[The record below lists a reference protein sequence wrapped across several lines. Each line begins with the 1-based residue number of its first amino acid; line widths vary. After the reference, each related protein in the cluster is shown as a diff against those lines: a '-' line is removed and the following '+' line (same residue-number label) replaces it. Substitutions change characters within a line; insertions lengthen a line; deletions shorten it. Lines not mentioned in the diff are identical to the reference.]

1 MDRFISKENTII
13 LEVTNLN
20 YALLIIGFI
29 ILIKGADF
37 FIDGASS
44 IAKIAKIPSL
54 LIGLTIVAFGTSA
67 PEAAVSINAALK
79 GANDIAIGNIIGSN
93 IFNLLVA
100 VGFSA
105 MIRPIKVQKTT
116 IIKEYP
122 LSVYSVAM
130 LAILSLDTVF
140 GGQDANIITRGDGLI
155 LLLGFGIFM
164 FYLVDMAISSKEADD
179 EMEQIVKLP
188 LSKSIIFSILGLV
201 GVVFGGD
208 IVVKAATEIA
218 VNLGMSQTLV
228 GLTIVAVGTSL
239 PELVT
244 SITAARKGESD
255 IAIGNIIGSGL
266 FNIFFVLGISAS
278 ISPIT
283 VSSKLIFDFA
293 ILAIVTII
301 SHVFAFSKREV
312 DKKEGF
318 TLVVM
323 YIAYMIFIIIRN

>member
-1 MDRFISKENTII
+1 MSY
-13 LEVTNLN
+13 V
-20 YALLIIGFI
+20 LLVIGFI

-37 FIDGASS
+37 FVDGASS
-44 IAKIAKIPSL
+44 IAKIAKMPTL

-79 GANDIAIGNIIGSN
+79 GSNDIAIGNIIGSN

-100 VGFSA
+100 VGLSA

-122 LSVYSVAM
+122 LSIYSVA
-130 LAILSLDTVF
+130 LLIILSLDNLF
-140 GGQDANIITRGDGLI
+140 AGNDANLLTRGDGLI
-155 LLLGFGIFM
+155 LLLGFGVFM
-164 FYLVDMAISSKEADD
+164 FYLIEMAVLSKEADD
-179 EMEQIVKLP
+179 EVEEIVKLP

-201 GVVFGGD
+201 GIVFGGD
-208 IVVKAATEIA
+208 MVVKSATDIA
-218 VNLGMSQTLV
+218 LHVGMSETLV

-244 SITAARKGESD
+244 SVTAARKGESD

-266 FNIFFVLGISAS
+266 FNIFFVLGISAT
-278 ISPIT
+278 IHPIA
-283 VSSKLIFDFA
+283 VSSKLIFDFI
-293 ILAIVTII
+293 ILAIVTVI
-301 SHVFAFSKREV
+301 SHVFAYSKKEV

-318 TLVVM
+318 ALTAM
-323 YIAYMIFIIIRN
+323 YIAYMVYIIIRN

>member
-1 MDRFISKENTII
+1 MS
-13 LEVTNLN
+13 
-20 YALLIIGFI
+20 YLLLVIGFI

-37 FIDGASS
+37 FVDGASS
-44 IAKIAKIPSL
+44 IAKIAKMPTL

-79 GANDIAIGNIIGSN
+79 GSNDIAIGNIIGSN

-100 VGFSA
+100 VGLSA

-122 LSVYSVAM
+122 LSIYSVA
-130 LAILSLDTVF
+130 LLIILSLDNLF
-140 GGQDANIITRGDGLI
+140 AGNDANLLTRGDGLI
-155 LLLGFGIFM
+155 LLLGFGVFM
-164 FYLVDMAISSKEADD
+164 FYLIEMAVLSKEADD
-179 EMEQIVKLP
+179 EVEEIVKLP

-201 GVVFGGD
+201 GIVFGGD
-208 IVVKAATEIA
+208 MVVKSATDIA
-218 VNLGMSQTLV
+218 LHVGMSETLV

-244 SITAARKGESD
+244 SVTAARKGESD

-266 FNIFFVLGISAS
+266 FNIFFVLGVSAT
-278 ISPIT
+278 IHPIA
-283 VSSKLIFDFA
+283 VSSKLIFDFI
-293 ILAIVTII
+293 ILAIVTVI
-301 SHVFAFSKREV
+301 SHVFAYSKKEV

-318 TLVVM
+318 ALTAM
-323 YIAYMIFIIIRN
+323 YIAYMVYIIIRN

>member
-1 MDRFISKENTII
+1 MSY
-13 LEVTNLN
+13 V
-20 YALLIIGFI
+20 LLIIGFI

-37 FIDGASS
+37 FVDGASS
-44 IAKIAKIPSL
+44 IAKIAKMPTL

-79 GANDIAIGNIIGSN
+79 GSNDIAIGNIIGSN

-100 VGFSA
+100 VGLSA

-122 LSVYSVAM
+122 LSIYSVA
-130 LAILSLDTVF
+130 LLIILSLDNLF
-140 GGQDANIITRGDGLI
+140 AGNDANLLTRGDGLI
-155 LLLGFGIFM
+155 LLLGFGVFM
-164 FYLVDMAISSKEADD
+164 FYLIEMAVLSKEADD
-179 EMEQIVKLP
+179 EVEEIVKLP

-201 GVVFGGD
+201 GIVFGGD
-208 IVVKAATEIA
+208 MVVKSATDIA
-218 VNLGMSQTLV
+218 LHVGMSETLV

-244 SITAARKGESD
+244 SVTAARKGESD

-266 FNIFFVLGISAS
+266 FNIFFVLGVSAT
-278 ISPIT
+278 IHPIA
-283 VSSKLIFDFA
+283 VSSKLIFDFI
-293 ILAIVTII
+293 ILAIVTVI
-301 SHVFAFSKREV
+301 SHVFAYSKKEV

-318 TLVVM
+318 ALTAM
-323 YIAYMIFIIIRN
+323 YIAYMVYIIIRN

>member
-1 MDRFISKENTII
+1 MSY
-13 LEVTNLN
+13 V
-20 YALLIIGFI
+20 LLVIGFI

-37 FIDGASS
+37 FVDGASS
-44 IAKIAKIPSL
+44 IAKIAKMPTL

-79 GANDIAIGNIIGSN
+79 GSNDIAIGNIIGSN

-100 VGFSA
+100 VGLSA

-122 LSVYSVAM
+122 LSMYSVA
-130 LAILSLDTVF
+130 LLIILSLDNLF
-140 GGQDANIITRGDGLI
+140 AGNDANLLTRGDGLI
-155 LLLGFGIFM
+155 LLLGFGVFM
-164 FYLVDMAISSKEADD
+164 FYLIEMAVLSKEADD
-179 EMEQIVKLP
+179 EVEEIVKLP

-201 GVVFGGD
+201 GIVFGGD
-208 IVVKAATEIA
+208 MVVKSATDIA
-218 VNLGMSQTLV
+218 LHVGMSETLV

-244 SITAARKGESD
+244 SVTAARKGESD

-266 FNIFFVLGISAS
+266 FNIFFVLGVSAT
-278 ISPIT
+278 IHPIA
-283 VSSKLIFDFA
+283 VSSKLIFDFI
-293 ILAIVTII
+293 ILAIVTVI
-301 SHVFAFSKREV
+301 SHVFAYSKKEV

-318 TLVVM
+318 ALTAM
-323 YIAYMIFIIIRN
+323 YIAYMVYIIIRN

>member
-1 MDRFISKENTII
+1 MS
-13 LEVTNLN
+13 
-20 YALLIIGFI
+20 YLLLVIGFI

-37 FIDGASS
+37 FVDGASS
-44 IAKIAKIPSL
+44 IAKIAKMPTL

-79 GANDIAIGNIIGSN
+79 GSNDIAIGNIIGSN

-100 VGFSA
+100 VGISA

-122 LSVYSVAM
+122 LSMYSVA
-130 LAILSLDTVF
+130 LLIILSLDNLF
-140 GGQDANIITRGDGLI
+140 AGNDANLLTRGDGLI
-155 LLLGFGIFM
+155 LLLGFGVFM
-164 FYLVDMAISSKEADD
+164 FYLIEMAVLSKEADD
-179 EMEQIVKLP
+179 EVEEIVKLP

-201 GVVFGGD
+201 GIVFGGD
-208 IVVKAATEIA
+208 MVVKSATDIA
-218 VNLGMSQTLV
+218 LHVGMSETLV

-244 SITAARKGESD
+244 SVTAARKGESD

-266 FNIFFVLGISAS
+266 FNIFFVLGISAT
-278 ISPIT
+278 IHPIA
-283 VSSKLIFDFA
+283 VSSKLIFDFI
-293 ILAIVTII
+293 ILAIVTVI
-301 SHVFAFSKREV
+301 SHVFAYSKKEV

-318 TLVVM
+318 ALTAM
-323 YIAYMIFIIIRN
+323 YIAYMVYIIIRN

>member
-1 MDRFISKENTII
+1 MSY
-13 LEVTNLN
+13 V
-20 YALLIIGFI
+20 LLVIGFI

-37 FIDGASS
+37 FVDGASS
-44 IAKIAKIPSL
+44 IAKIAKMPTL

-79 GANDIAIGNIIGSN
+79 GSNDIAIGNVIGSN

-100 VGFSA
+100 VGISA

-122 LSVYSVAM
+122 LSMYSVA
-130 LAILSLDTVF
+130 LLIILSLDNLF
-140 GGQDANIITRGDGLI
+140 AGNDANLLTRGDGLI
-155 LLLGFGIFM
+155 LLLGFGVFM
-164 FYLVDMAISSKEADD
+164 FYLIEMAVLSKEADD
-179 EMEQIVKLP
+179 EVEEIVKLP

-201 GVVFGGD
+201 GIVFGGD
-208 IVVKAATEIA
+208 MVVKSATDIA
-218 VNLGMSQTLV
+218 LHVGMSETLV

-244 SITAARKGESD
+244 SVTAARKGESD

-266 FNIFFVLGISAS
+266 FNIFFVLGISAT
-278 ISPIT
+278 IHPIA
-283 VSSKLIFDFA
+283 VSSKLIFDFI
-293 ILAIVTII
+293 ILAIVTVI
-301 SHVFAFSKREV
+301 SHVFAYSKKEV

-318 TLVVM
+318 ALTAM
-323 YIAYMIFIIIRN
+323 YIAYMVYIIIRN

>member
-1 MDRFISKENTII
+1 MSY
-13 LEVTNLN
+13 V
-20 YALLIIGFI
+20 LLVIGFI

-37 FIDGASS
+37 FVDGASS
-44 IAKIAKIPSL
+44 IAKIAKMPTL

-79 GANDIAIGNIIGSN
+79 GSNDIAIGNIIGSN

-100 VGFSA
+100 VGISA

-122 LSVYSVAM
+122 LSMYSVA
-130 LAILSLDTVF
+130 LLIILSLDNLF
-140 GGQDANIITRGDGLI
+140 AGNDSNLLTRGDGLI
-155 LLLGFGIFM
+155 LLLGFGVFM
-164 FYLVDMAISSKEADD
+164 FYLIEMAVLSKEADD
-179 EMEQIVKLP
+179 EVEEIVKLP

-201 GVVFGGD
+201 GIVFGGD
-208 IVVKAATEIA
+208 MVVKSATDIA
-218 VNLGMSQTLV
+218 LHVGMSETLV

-244 SITAARKGESD
+244 SVTAARKGESD

-266 FNIFFVLGISAS
+266 FNIFFVLGVSAT
-278 ISPIT
+278 IHPIA
-283 VSSKLIFDFA
+283 VSSKLIFDFI
-293 ILAIVTII
+293 ILAIVTVI
-301 SHVFAFSKREV
+301 SHVFAYSKKEV

-318 TLVVM
+318 ALTAM
-323 YIAYMIFIIIRN
+323 YIAYMVYIIIRN

>member
-1 MDRFISKENTII
+1 MS
-13 LEVTNLN
+13 
-20 YALLIIGFI
+20 YLLLVIGFI

-37 FIDGASS
+37 FVDGASS
-44 IAKIAKIPSL
+44 IAKIAKMPTL

-79 GANDIAIGNIIGSN
+79 GSNDIAIGNVIGSN

-100 VGFSA
+100 VGISA

-122 LSVYSVAM
+122 LSMYSVA
-130 LAILSLDTVF
+130 LLIILSLDNLF
-140 GGQDANIITRGDGLI
+140 AGNDANLLTRGDGLI
-155 LLLGFGIFM
+155 LLLGFGVFM
-164 FYLVDMAISSKEADD
+164 FYLIEMAVLSKEADD
-179 EMEQIVKLP
+179 EVEEIVKLP

-201 GVVFGGD
+201 GIVFGGD
-208 IVVKAATEIA
+208 IVVKSATNIA
-218 VNLGMSQTLV
+218 LQLGMSQTLV

-244 SITAARKGESD
+244 SVTAARKGESD

-266 FNIFFVLGISAS
+266 FNIFFVLGISAT
-278 ISPIT
+278 IHPIA
-283 VSSKLIFDFA
+283 VSSKLIFDFI
-293 ILAIVTII
+293 ILAIVTVI
-301 SHVFAFSKREV
+301 SHVFAYSKKEV

-318 TLVVM
+318 ALTAM
-323 YIAYMIFIIIRN
+323 YIAYMVYIIIRN

>member
-1 MDRFISKENTII
+1 
-13 LEVTNLN
+13 
-20 YALLIIGFI
+20 LLVIGFI

-37 FIDGASS
+37 FVDGASS
-44 IAKIAKIPSL
+44 IAKIAKMPTL

-79 GANDIAIGNIIGSN
+79 GSNDIAIGNIIGSN

-100 VGFSA
+100 VGLSA

-122 LSVYSVAM
+122 LSIYSVA
-130 LAILSLDTVF
+130 LLIILSLDNLF
-140 GGQDANIITRGDGLI
+140 AGNDANLLTRGDGLI
-155 LLLGFGIFM
+155 LLLGFGVFM
-164 FYLVDMAISSKEADD
+164 FYLIEMAVLSKEADD
-179 EMEQIVKLP
+179 EVEEIVKLP

-201 GVVFGGD
+201 GIVFGGD
-208 IVVKAATEIA
+208 MVVKSATDIA
-218 VNLGMSQTLV
+218 LHVGMSETLV

-244 SITAARKGESD
+244 SVTAARKGESD

-266 FNIFFVLGISAS
+266 FNIFFVLGVSAT
-278 ISPIT
+278 IHPIA
-283 VSSKLIFDFA
+283 VSSKLIFDFI
-293 ILAIVTII
+293 ILAIVTVI
-301 SHVFAFSKREV
+301 SHVFAYSKKEV

-318 TLVVM
+318 ALTAM
-323 YIAYMIFIIIRN
+323 YIAYMVYIIIRN

>member
-1 MDRFISKENTII
+1 M
-13 LEVTNLN
+13 TNLS
-20 YALLIIGFI
+20 YVLLVIGFI

-37 FIDGASS
+37 FVDGASS
-44 IAKIAKIPSL
+44 IAKIAKMPTL

-79 GANDIAIGNIIGSN
+79 GSNDIAIGNIIGSN

-100 VGFSA
+100 VGLSA

-122 LSVYSVAM
+122 LSIYSVA
-130 LAILSLDTVF
+130 LLIILSLDNLF
-140 GGQDANIITRGDGLI
+140 AGNDANLLTRGDGLI
-155 LLLGFGIFM
+155 LLLGFGVFM
-164 FYLVDMAISSKEADD
+164 FYLIEMAVLSKEADD
-179 EMEQIVKLP
+179 EVEEIVKLP

-201 GVVFGGD
+201 GIVFGGD
-208 IVVKAATEIA
+208 MVVKSATDIA
-218 VNLGMSQTLV
+218 LHVGMSETLV

-244 SITAARKGESD
+244 SVTAARKGESD

-266 FNIFFVLGISAS
+266 FNIFFVLGVSAT
-278 ISPIT
+278 IHPIA
-283 VSSKLIFDFA
+283 VSSKLIFDFI
-293 ILAIVTII
+293 ILAIVTVI
-301 SHVFAFSKREV
+301 SHVFAYSKKEV

-318 TLVVM
+318 ALTAM
-323 YIAYMIFIIIRN
+323 YIAYMVYIIIRN

>member
-1 MDRFISKENTII
+1 
-13 LEVTNLN
+13 
-20 YALLIIGFI
+20 LLVIGFI

-37 FIDGASS
+37 FVDGASS
-44 IAKIAKIPSL
+44 IAKIAKMPTL

-79 GANDIAIGNIIGSN
+79 GSNDIAIGNIIGSN

-100 VGFSA
+100 VGISA

-122 LSVYSVAM
+122 LSMYSVA
-130 LAILSLDTVF
+130 LLIILSLDNLF
-140 GGQDANIITRGDGLI
+140 AGNDSNLLTRGDGLI
-155 LLLGFGIFM
+155 LLLGFGVFM
-164 FYLVDMAISSKEADD
+164 FYLIEMAVLSKEADD
-179 EMEQIVKLP
+179 EVEEIVKLP

-201 GVVFGGD
+201 GIVFGGD
-208 IVVKAATEIA
+208 MVVKSATDIA
-218 VNLGMSQTLV
+218 LHVGMSETLV

-244 SITAARKGESD
+244 SVTAARKGESD

-266 FNIFFVLGISAS
+266 FNIFFVLGVSAT
-278 ISPIT
+278 IHPIA
-283 VSSKLIFDFA
+283 VSSKLIFDFI
-293 ILAIVTII
+293 ILAIVTVI
-301 SHVFAFSKREV
+301 SHVFAYSKKEV

-318 TLVVM
+318 ALTAM
-323 YIAYMIFIIIRN
+323 YIAYMVYIIIRN

>member
-1 MDRFISKENTII
+1 MSY
-13 LEVTNLN
+13 V
-20 YALLIIGFI
+20 LLVIGFI

-37 FIDGASS
+37 FVDGASC
-44 IAKIAKIPSL
+44 IAKIAKMPTL

-79 GANDIAIGNIIGSN
+79 GSNDIAIGNIIGSN

-100 VGFSA
+100 VGLSA

-122 LSVYSVAM
+122 LSIYSVA
-130 LAILSLDTVF
+130 LLIILSLDNLF
-140 GGQDANIITRGDGLI
+140 AGNDANLLTRGDGLI
-155 LLLGFGIFM
+155 LLLGFGVFM
-164 FYLVDMAISSKEADD
+164 FYLIEMAVLSKEADD
-179 EMEQIVKLP
+179 EVEEIVKLP

-201 GVVFGGD
+201 GIVFGGD
-208 IVVKAATEIA
+208 MVVKSATDIA
-218 VNLGMSQTLV
+218 LHVGMSETLV

-244 SITAARKGESD
+244 SVTAARKGESD

-266 FNIFFVLGISAS
+266 FNIFFVLGVSAT
-278 ISPIT
+278 IHPIA
-283 VSSKLIFDFA
+283 VSSKLIFDFI
-293 ILAIVTII
+293 ILAIVTVI
-301 SHVFAFSKREV
+301 SHVFAYSKKEV

-318 TLVVM
+318 ALTAM
-323 YIAYMIFIIIRN
+323 YIAYMVYIIIRN

>member
-1 MDRFISKENTII
+1 MSY
-13 LEVTNLN
+13 V
-20 YALLIIGFI
+20 LLVIGFI

-37 FIDGASS
+37 FVDGASS
-44 IAKIAKIPSL
+44 IAKIAKMPTL

-79 GANDIAIGNIIGSN
+79 GSNYIAIGNIIGSN

-100 VGFSA
+100 VGLSA

-122 LSVYSVAM
+122 LSIYSVA
-130 LAILSLDTVF
+130 LLIILSLDNLF
-140 GGQDANIITRGDGLI
+140 AGNDANLLTRGDGLI
-155 LLLGFGIFM
+155 LLLGFGVFM
-164 FYLVDMAISSKEADD
+164 FYLIEMAVLSKEADD
-179 EMEQIVKLP
+179 EVEEIVKLP

-201 GVVFGGD
+201 GIVFGGD
-208 IVVKAATEIA
+208 MVVKSATDIA
-218 VNLGMSQTLV
+218 LHVGMSETLV

-244 SITAARKGESD
+244 SVTAARKGESD

-266 FNIFFVLGISAS
+266 FNIFFVLGVSAT
-278 ISPIT
+278 IHPIA
-283 VSSKLIFDFA
+283 VSSKLIFDFI
-293 ILAIVTII
+293 ILAIVTVI
-301 SHVFAFSKREV
+301 SHVFAYSKKEV

-318 TLVVM
+318 ALTAM
-323 YIAYMIFIIIRN
+323 YIAYMVYIIIRN

>member
-1 MDRFISKENTII
+1 MS
-13 LEVTNLN
+13 
-20 YALLIIGFI
+20 YLLLVIGFI

-37 FIDGASS
+37 FVDGASS
-44 IAKIAKIPSL
+44 IAKIAKMPTL

-79 GANDIAIGNIIGSN
+79 GSNYIAIGNIIGSN

-100 VGFSA
+100 VGLSA

-122 LSVYSVAM
+122 LSIYSVA
-130 LAILSLDTVF
+130 LLIILSLDNLF
-140 GGQDANIITRGDGLI
+140 AGNDANLLTRGDGLI
-155 LLLGFGIFM
+155 LLLGFGVFM
-164 FYLVDMAISSKEADD
+164 FYLIEMAVLSKEADD
-179 EMEQIVKLP
+179 EVEEIVKLP

-201 GVVFGGD
+201 GIVFGGD
-208 IVVKAATEIA
+208 MVVKSATDIA
-218 VNLGMSQTLV
+218 LHVGMSETLV

-244 SITAARKGESD
+244 SVTAARKGESD

-266 FNIFFVLGISAS
+266 FNIFFVLGVSAT
-278 ISPIT
+278 IHPIA
-283 VSSKLIFDFA
+283 VSSKLIFDFI
-293 ILAIVTII
+293 ILAIVTVI
-301 SHVFAFSKREV
+301 SHVFAYSKKEV

-318 TLVVM
+318 ALTAM
-323 YIAYMIFIIIRN
+323 YIAYMVYIIIRN

>member
-1 MDRFISKENTII
+1 MSY
-13 LEVTNLN
+13 V
-20 YALLIIGFI
+20 LLVIGFI

-37 FIDGASS
+37 FVDGASS
-44 IAKIAKIPSL
+44 IAKIAKMPAL

-79 GANDIAIGNIIGSN
+79 GSNDIAIGNIIGSN

-100 VGFSA
+100 VGLSA

-122 LSVYSVAM
+122 LSIYSVA
-130 LAILSLDTVF
+130 LLIILSLDNLF
-140 GGQDANIITRGDGLI
+140 AGNDANLLTRGDGLI
-155 LLLGFGIFM
+155 LLLGFGVFM
-164 FYLVDMAISSKEADD
+164 FYLIEMAVLSKEADD
-179 EMEQIVKLP
+179 EVEEIVKLP

-201 GVVFGGD
+201 GIVFGGD
-208 IVVKAATEIA
+208 MVVKSATDIA
-218 VNLGMSQTLV
+218 LHVGMSETLV

-244 SITAARKGESD
+244 SVTAARKGESD

-266 FNIFFVLGISAS
+266 FNIFFVLGVSAT
-278 ISPIT
+278 IHPIA
-283 VSSKLIFDFA
+283 VSSKLIFDFI
-293 ILAIVTII
+293 ILAIVTVI
-301 SHVFAFSKREV
+301 SHVFAYSKKEV

-318 TLVVM
+318 ALTAM
-323 YIAYMIFIIIRN
+323 YIAYMVYIIIRN

>member
-1 MDRFISKENTII
+1 MSY
-13 LEVTNLN
+13 V
-20 YALLIIGFI
+20 LLVIGFI

-37 FIDGASS
+37 FVDGASS
-44 IAKIAKIPSL
+44 IAKIAKMPTL

-79 GANDIAIGNIIGSN
+79 GSNDIAIGNIIGSN

-100 VGFSA
+100 VGLSA

-122 LSVYSVAM
+122 LSIYSVA
-130 LAILSLDTVF
+130 LLIILSLDNLF
-140 GGQDANIITRGDGLI
+140 AGNDANLLTRGDGLI
-155 LLLGFGIFM
+155 LLLGFGVFM
-164 FYLVDMAISSKEADD
+164 FYLIEMAVLSKEADD
-179 EMEQIVKLP
+179 EVEEIVKLP

-201 GVVFGGD
+201 GIVFGGD
-208 IVVKAATEIA
+208 MVVKSATDIA
-218 VNLGMSQTLV
+218 LHVGMSETLV

-244 SITAARKGESD
+244 SVTAARKGESD

-266 FNIFFVLGISAS
+266 FNIFFVLGVSAT
-278 ISPIT
+278 IHPIA
-283 VSSKLIFDFA
+283 VSSKLIFDFI
-293 ILAIVTII
+293 ILAIVTVI
-301 SHVFAFSKREV
+301 SHVFAYSKKEV

-318 TLVVM
+318 ALTAI
-323 YIAYMIFIIIRN
+323 YIAYMVYIIIRN

>member
-1 MDRFISKENTII
+1 LSY
-13 LEVTNLN
+13 V
-20 YALLIIGFI
+20 LLVIGFI

-37 FIDGASS
+37 FVDGASS
-44 IAKIAKIPSL
+44 IAKIAKMPTL

-79 GANDIAIGNIIGSN
+79 GSNDIAIGNIIGSN

-100 VGFSA
+100 VGLSA

-122 LSVYSVAM
+122 LSIYSVA
-130 LAILSLDTVF
+130 LLIILSLDNLF
-140 GGQDANIITRGDGLI
+140 AGNDANLLTRGDGLI
-155 LLLGFGIFM
+155 LLLGFGVFM
-164 FYLVDMAISSKEADD
+164 FYLIEMAVLSKEADD
-179 EMEQIVKLP
+179 EVEEIVKLP

-201 GVVFGGD
+201 GIVFGGD
-208 IVVKAATEIA
+208 MVVKSATDIA
-218 VNLGMSQTLV
+218 LHVGMSETLV

-244 SITAARKGESD
+244 SVTAARKGESD

-266 FNIFFVLGISAS
+266 FNIFFVLGVSAT
-278 ISPIT
+278 IHPIA
-283 VSSKLIFDFA
+283 VSSKLIFDFI
-293 ILAIVTII
+293 ILAIVTVI
-301 SHVFAFSKREV
+301 SHVFAYSKKEV

-318 TLVVM
+318 ALTAM
-323 YIAYMIFIIIRN
+323 YIAYMVYIIIRN